1 VTELSDRAAI
11 VTTVV
16 VLFGYGIAR
25 STVIADSLH
34 FATNTA
40 MIAVVAAV
48 AAAARLSLDD
58 VGLSP
63 DALRAGLRIGGL
75 AVIAVGIVVATGVM
89 VVADDSAL
97 VRDHVGLSASDML
110 IRALIEIPIATVLL
124 EEFVFRGVLGAL
136 FHRIA
141 TPSRAVAGS
150 SVLFGLWHVPGA
162 WSGLDLGGVA
172 SVVAIVAV
180 TTVAGVVFQLM
191 KDRTRSLAAPGLA
204 HWATNGLSLL
214 VVWLLVGS

>member
-1 VTELSDRAAI
+1 
-11 VTTVV
+11 
-16 VLFGYGIAR
+16 
-25 STVIADSLH
+25 
-34 FATNTA
+34 
-40 MIAVVAAV
+40 M
-48 AAAARLSLDD
+48 
-58 VGLSP
+58 
-63 DALRAGLRIGGL
+63 GGL

-89 VVADDSAL
+89 VIADDSAL
-97 VRDHVGLSASDML
+97 VRDHVGLSASDVL
-110 IRALIEIPIATVLL
+110 IQALIEIPIATVLL
-124 EEFVFRGVLGAL
+124 EELVFRGVLGAL

-141 TPSRAVAGS
+141 TPWRAVAGS

-162 WSGLDLGGVA
+162 WSAFDLEGVA
-172 SVVAIVAV
+172 SLVAVVAV